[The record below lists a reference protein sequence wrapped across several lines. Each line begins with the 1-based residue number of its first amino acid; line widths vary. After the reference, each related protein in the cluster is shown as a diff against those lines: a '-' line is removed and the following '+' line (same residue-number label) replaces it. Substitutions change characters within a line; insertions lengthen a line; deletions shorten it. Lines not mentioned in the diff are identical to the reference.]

1 MLEAF
6 YKIKVKDIMTP
17 GWNTPFLEEN
27 AGWKEFLTIL
37 SLTTHAWVVNNTKEM
52 KIVGVITEHD
62 IMHYVIPQERKKERI
77 SGMYRLDVLHKESIV
92 REIMTPNPITC
103 LYDETLDNILQK
115 LSTYD
120 IRRLPVVDK
129 ENRLVGEITIQH
141 LVKNLRYKF
150 MHGET
155 EG

>member
-1 MLEAF
+1 MLEEF
-6 YKIKVKDIMTP
+6 YKIKVQDIMTP
-17 GWNTPFLEEN
+17 GWNTPFIEEN
-27 AGWKEFLTIL
+27 AGWREFLTIL
-37 SLTTHAWVVNNTKEM
+37 SFTAHAWVVNNAKDM

-62 IMHYVIPQERKKERI
+62 IMHYVIPQERKREKI
-77 SGMYRLDVLHKESIV
+77 FGIFRLDVLHKESIV
-92 REIMTPNPITC
+92 KEIMTYNPVTC
-103 LYDETLDNILQK
+103 VYDETLDDVLKK

-129 ENRLVGEITIQH
+129 EKRLVGEITIQH